1 MLFYPIISLI
11 CLLKGKLFSLIEY
24 NSIDE
29 LSFKIIFIAIRDIG
43 WEFLG
48 CLGFEWVLNG
58 GRRYRARRT
67 SVFDTIE
74 VVYRFI
80 WIDSGVLWV
89 HLSGMMS
96 IRNKNLY
103 GSAILLLGGA
113 LGLCLTHEDGELARN
128 LLIIH

>member
-29 LSFKIIFIAIRDIG
+29 LSFKIILIAIRDIG

-58 GRRYRARRT
+58 GRRYRASRT

-113 LGLCLTHEDGELARN
+113 LGLCLTHENGELARN
-128 LLIIH
+128 LFIIH